1 MNFLQPLTTLT
12 FAFPLGF
19 IFPVVLAFFWLIQK
33 SSATGVGTGS
43 SIMFADIPKTI
54 RQRLRS
60 PVLNVLMAL
69 FLIALSI
76 AAARPQSVV
85 VQNESMHARN
95 LVLAL
100 DVSRSMGTA
109 DFDSALGQLSRMN
122 AVQQVVREFI
132 SSRPFDRIGLVVFG
146 SKAYVRAPLTSD
158 HLLLTQLVEDLEIG
172 MAGDG
177 TAVGD
182 GLGVSLK
189 RVKDTPEGTR
199 AIILLTDG
207 VSNSGTMHPLK
218 AAELA
223 AKLKVKVHTIGV
235 GALGTAERY
244 RNNSAGT
251 LALIGAE
258 YDEATLKKIAEMTGG
273 TFFNASSI
281 DGLRTVYKE
290 IDRLEQSEENQS
302 GRQQT
307 FEHSATFLLWALG
320 AFLFRML
327 LSRTYFLRV
336 E

>member
-12 FAFPLGF
+12 FASPLGF
-19 IFPVVLAFFWLIQK
+19 ILPVLLAFFWLIQK
-33 SSATGVGTGS
+33 PSTKGLGTGS
-43 SIMFADIPKTI
+43 SLLFANIPKTL
-54 RQRLRS
+54 RQRLRA
-60 PVLNVLMAL
+60 PVLGALSVL
-69 FLIALSI
+69 FWIALSI
-76 AAARPQSVV
+76 AAARPQSVI
-85 VQNESMHARN
+85 VQNDSVHARN

-109 DFDSALGQLSRMN
+109 DFESAIGQLPRIH

-132 SSRPFDRIGLVVFG
+132 SSRPLDRIGLVVFG

-158 HLLLTQLVEDLEIG
+158 HLLLTQLVADLEIG

-177 TAVGD
+177 TAIGD

-189 RVKDTPEGTR
+189 RIKDTPEGTR

-207 VSNSGTMHPLK
+207 ASNSGTMHPLK

-235 GALGTAERY
+235 GA
-244 RNNSAGT
+244 AGT
-251 LALIGAE
+251 LTVVGAE
-258 YDEATLKKIAEMTGG
+258 YDEVTLKKIAEMTGG
-273 TFFNASSI
+273 TFFNASSL

-290 IDRLEQSEENQS
+290 IDRLEQSEDNRS

-307 FEHSATFLLWALG
+307 FEHTAIFLLWALG
-320 AFLFRML
+320 AFLLRL
-327 LSRTYFLRV
+327 ILTRTYFLRI